1 MVGERIRREPKLYG
15 PVKRAMKTEGGKGG
29 EGESSKDQPTSW
41 LWGTMGSEV
50 WPIDEE
56 EKSLAAPPK
65 DESEWRYVENTLRV
79 AFQSE
84 EEGMSIHAIK
94 KRIHRN
100 SASDQLE
107 SDPFISYDDQREK

>member
-1 MVGERIRREPKLYG
+1 MHGPPKRETN
-15 PVKRAMKTEGGKGG
+15 TEAEKGG
-29 EGESSKDQPTSW
+29 EGESSKDQPTPW
-41 LWGTMGSEV
+41 LLDTLGSEV

-65 DESEWRYVENTLRV
+65 DENEWRYVEKTLRV
-79 AFQSE
+79 SFQSE
-84 EEGMSIHAIK
+84 EEGMAIHAIK